1 MTIAALKAL
10 FESGDKPT
18 GADFANLIESTY
30 GRDQVLQFNPVS
42 GDLGISTSDGA
53 GYNIVNI
60 ADMLDANLNFTYNNS
75 TRQLTVTRNGVP
87 IVLGPLD
94 GIWTVTGSKANTSKW
109 VGINKP
115 VPGYPLHVGGN
126 AMVDGK
132 LTIVG
137 DLFADHDLQ
146 IDNGLRFGGHAEQA
160 ERIANSISV
169 SSDDPKALTTEQA
182 VIAFVKQHSA
192 HHVLLANLIAT
203 NYSTG
208 GSSLATIQI
217 DTFTPTVYDTSFTNS
232 SSAFLVPSGMNGI
245 YSLQVH
251 IRVAPSN
258 PHNNFFRLFARRDR
272 SGTFLDIKLCESI
285 IDGPEMVVSTNYEM
299 EMIPGDRF
307 SFLIQCH
314 GTINNNLTGQVS
326 VKRLPDPIL

>member
-94 GIWTVTGSKANTSKW
+94 GIWTVTGTKANTSKW

-160 ERIANSISV
+160 ERITNSISV
-169 SSDDPKALTTEQA
+169 SSDDEHALTTEQA
-182 VIAFVKQHSA
+182 VIAFVKQHSF
-192 HHVLLANLIAT
+192 HHVLLANVVPA

-208 GSSLATIQI
+208 GGIFTAIQI
-217 DTFTPTVYDTSFTNS
+217 DTISPIVYDGSFVESGNT
-232 SSAFLVPSGMNGI
+232 FLVPSGMDGI
-245 YSLQVH
+245 YSLQTH
-251 IRVAPSN
+251 IRVVPSN
-258 PHNNFFRLFARRDR
+258 AHNNFFRLFVRRDR
-272 SGTFLDIKLCESI
+272 SGTLTDIKLYESVWE
-285 IDGPEMVVSTNYEM
+285 GPEAIVSTNYEM
-299 EMIPGDRF
+299 QMIAGDRF
-307 SFLIQCH
+307 SFRIECH
-314 GTINNNLTGQVS
+314 ASISHNLTGQVS